1 VKFTKVQTPRGAKD
15 ILPPDGY
22 KKSYLEGEAAAFLEA
37 WGYRRVYTPTFE
49 YYDALVQGNGPQID
63 EKLYRFVD
71 RDGHTLALR
80 PEMTTPI
87 ARMAATRYTPAEM
100 PVRLYYVGSVF
111 RYDEVQAG
119 RQREFTQVGVEL
131 LGAAGPAADAEL
143 VALAVSLLGRL
154 GLRAFHVD
162 LGHIGYIHSL
172 LEALGDDGLAAE
184 LKGALLARDYVR
196 YEALLKGAA
205 METELKEALLA
216 LPEMRG
222 GAEVVAAAREAAGRY
237 PKAVAALAELEAIYR
252 LASAY
257 GVGEHLAIDLAVVKD
272 FDYYTGLLLEGYT
285 PELGLTLC
293 TGGRYD
299 SLVGRFGS
307 PCPATGFAL
316 GVERA
321 MLALERQGWRLHEPA
336 PDLFLYTETDQEV
349 EALFGAAALLRA
361 RGVRVELAL
370 DPMSADQAQA
380 AASRRG
386 IERTGRVY
394 RAEGGRVA
402 LAVTP
407 EGGPAPS
414 GPLEPAQAGEGAA
427 GRAAGGVIG

>member
-1 VKFTKVQTPRGAKD
+1 MKFTKVQTPRGAKD

-22 KKSYLEGEAAAFLEA
+22 KKSRLEGEAAAFLEE

-87 ARMAATRYTPAEM
+87 ARMAATRYTPDEM

-111 RYDEVQAG
+111 RYDEVQTG

-143 VALAVSLLGRL
+143 VVLAVALLGRL
-154 GLRAFHVD
+154 GLRSFHID

-172 LEALGDDGLAAE
+172 LEEVGDGRLAAE

-196 YEALLKGAA
+196 YEGLLRGAA
-205 METELKEALLA
+205 MEAGFKEALLA
-216 LPEMRG
+216 LPTMRG
-222 GAEVVAAAREAAGRY
+222 GAEVIAAASRAAARN
-237 PKAVAALAELEAIYR
+237 PKAVAALQELETVFR
-252 LASAY
+252 LAGAY
-257 GVGEHLAIDLAVVKD
+257 GVGEQVAIDLALVKD

-285 PELGLTLC
+285 PELGFTLC

-307 PCPATGFAL
+307 PCPATGFAF

-321 MLALERQGWRLHEPA
+321 MLALERQGWRLVEPA
-336 PDLFLYTETDQEV
+336 PDLLLYTEPDQEIDV
-349 EALFGAAALLRA
+349 LFGAAAHLRA

-370 DPMSADQAQA
+370 SPLRKDEAQA

-386 IERTGRVY
+386 IERIGRVY
-394 RAEGGRVA
+394 RTGDGRVA

-407 EGGPAPS
+407 EGGLAPS
-414 GPLEPAQAGEGAA
+414 GPLEPVPAGEGAG
-427 GRAAGGVIG
+427 GRAPGGVIA